1 MKRTG
6 MNDSDI
12 MEIMGWQDVT
22 MLKRYVSNVG
32 LELAQLAHER
42 FSHSSVLWR

>member
-12 MEIMGWQDVT
+12 MEILGWQDET
-22 MLKRYVSNVG
+22 MLKRYVSSVG

-42 FSHSSVLWR
+42 FSHSSTLWR